1 MFGEE
6 FLQVLPNELNVAS
19 FNLIGKEA
27 SLLCAVSTTNDVSI
41 FDLDTCSRLA
51 HFQSIRE
58 HPLLQYE
65 DSGGYV
71 VDTMWDEVTER
82 LFILAG
88 SSLGHLL
95 LFHANLTT
103 STPAATFV
111 NRETQ
116 GTGHRAVVRC
126 ALSIPTSGSEAA
138 RLLTAG
144 EDGLVCQWAQDSVEG
159 GASWFKLH
167 NHKVPKP
174 GTSEKGEARR
184 QRRAAP
190 Y

>member
-6 FLQVLPNELNVAS
+6 FLQVGSADVHQHVTTAACLFVVSCPQVLPNELNVAS

-88 SSLGHLL
+88 GRTRSRDRGREGTCGPVS
-95 LFHANLTT
+95 
-103 STPAATFV
+103 FV
-111 NRETQ
+111 
-116 GTGHRAVVRC
+116 
-126 ALSIPTSGSEAA
+126 
-138 RLLTAG
+138 
-144 EDGLVCQWAQDSVEG
+144 
-159 GASWFKLH
+159 
-167 NHKVPKP
+167 
-174 GTSEKGEARR
+174 
-184 QRRAAP
+184 
-190 Y
+190 